1 MSPTPKS
8 HGGWLSD
15 LKAGKL
21 FSNPQEAER
30 GVVSRLG
37 RAGYFFVAT
46 SEEAMAM
53 DLLAGP
59 KQAIKLSE
67 SRMIQALVPES
78 EIPHL
83 YEPPFLDL
91 IVAAVVHDGG
101 RLHVV
106 RQAGQVVLYR
116 FPEGVTNA
124 LAELTPQRP
133 DLCRE
138 RISAIA
144 DGLISLKEVSERYKW
159 GGVQAALLIIRGHAL
174 NARTQNES
182 KELYYWIWHEG

>member
-1 MSPTPKS
+1 M
-8 HGGWLSD
+8 
-15 LKAGKL
+15 
-21 FSNPQEAER
+21 
-30 GVVSRLG
+30 
-37 RAGYFFVAT
+37 
-46 SEEAMAM
+46 
-53 DLLAGP
+53 
-59 KQAIKLSE
+59 
-67 SRMIQALVPES
+67 
-78 EIPHL
+78 
-83 YEPPFLDL
+83 
-91 IVAAVVHDGG
+91 
-101 RLHVV
+101 HVV

-182 KELYYWIWHEG
+182 KELYYWLWHEG